1 MQRKKASPSKLQ
13 FGSVFI
19 PCLCLVIAVVILF
32 GKNFTSRDM
41 APLTHPITSN
51 TPPAHGTITIHYL
64 ERPPYY
70 ITGSLG
76 VYGLCADPAKLALT
90 KAGVQFRWQKTPA
103 KRQMAIIKANRS
115 EDCLLGWF
123 KNSEREKFANFSAC
137 IYQDKPLM
145 ALARADNK
153 KMISG
158 KTLEETLANTS
169 LILLR
174 KNGYSYGRFV
184 DAKIRELHS
193 KQEVTNTG
201 NVGMFKM
208 IHAKRADYFFI
219 SEEEAEILIA
229 TSGLPKTDFKYI
241 RFSNMPAGNKRYLL
255 FSKKVENEV
264 IEKIN
269 AAIRKFIHNEPRR

>member
-1 MQRKKASPSKLQ
+1 MQRKKASPFKLQ

-19 PCLCLVIAVVILF
+19 SCLCLVIAIAILF
-32 GKNFTSRDM
+32 GKNFISQDM
-41 APLTHPITSN
+41 KPLTHQTTSN
-51 TPPAHGTITIHYL
+51 TPPAPHGIITIHYH

-76 VYGLCADPAKLALT
+76 VYGLCADPAKLAFT
-90 KAGVQFRWQKTPA
+90 KAGVQFQWQKTPA

-115 EDCLLGWF
+115 KDCLLGWF
-123 KNSEREKFANFSAC
+123 KNSEREKFANYSAC
-137 IYQDKPLM
+137 IYQDKHLM

-158 KTLEETLANTS
+158 RTLEETLANAS

-184 DAKIRELHS
+184 DTKINELHP
-193 KQEVTNTG
+193 KQEVTNIE

-219 SEEEAEILIA
+219 SEEEA
-229 TSGLPKTDFKYI
+229 
-241 RFSNMPAGNKRYLL
+241 
-255 FSKKVENEV
+255 
-264 IEKIN
+264 
-269 AAIRKFIHNEPRR
+269 